1 MLSADNIPVM
11 TDRRTREERRA
22 EVVSAALDLLADTP
36 LDALSQRQL
45 AKRLGVSQPG
55 LFRYF
60 RSREVMLLA
69 VIEHARADLGAGVA
83 QALRDGSAVNRIRSV
98 VRVVLDQATVK
109 PGLPRLLFSLSQ
121 PLDGPVGAALAALAM
136 GQRRLLQSLIE
147 DGCRDGELH
156 ADPVVASAQLLA
168 VVQGTLFQWLVAGRA
183 HDLDADR
190 IVDGWLRGVLPPY
203 GAPKLSPPARTA
215 GQPEISYVD
224 AAALLTKGI
233 DPLDTV
239 LKALDGSPVGSVLRI
254 DAPFRPKPLIALL
267 ARRGRTVS
275 VQARGP
281 LHALLVAEADAEL
294 LDLRELEA
302 PEPMERLLLAM
313 AELGPGERVI
323 AQTPRV
329 PQLLLPRLANDGV
342 SFAVRKE
349 SDGTGLLLLWRE
361 S

>member
-1 MLSADNIPVM
+1 M

-60 RSREVMLLA
+60 RSRETMLLA
-69 VIEHARADLGAGVA
+69 VIEHARADLGADVA
-83 QALRDGSAVNRIRSV
+83 QALRDGSAVDRLRST
-98 VRVVLDQATVK
+98 VRVVLEQARVK
-109 PGLPRLLFSLSQ
+109 PGLPRLLFTLSQ
-121 PLDGPVGAALAALAM
+121 PPDGPVGAALAALAM

-147 DGCRDGELH
+147 DGCRDGELQ
-156 ADPVVASAQLLA
+156 ADPVQASGQLLA
-168 VVQGTLFQWLVAGRA
+168 LVQGTLFQWLVGGRTA
-183 HDLDADR
+183 VLDADTL
-190 IVDGWLRGVLPPY
+190 VDGWMRGVLPHY
-203 GAPKLSPPARTA
+203 GAPKLKAPARSP
-215 GQPEISYVD
+215 GQPEIHFVD
-224 AAALLTKGI
+224 AAALLGKGI

-239 LKALDGSPVGSVLRI
+239 LKALEGSSVGSVLRI
-254 DAPFRPKPLIALL
+254 DAPFRPEPLIALL
-267 ARRGRTVS
+267 GRRGRAVT
-275 VQARGP
+275 VQAMGP

-302 PEPMERLLLAM
+302 PEPMERLLLA
-313 AELGPGERVI
+313 AAALGAGERML

-361 S
+361 A